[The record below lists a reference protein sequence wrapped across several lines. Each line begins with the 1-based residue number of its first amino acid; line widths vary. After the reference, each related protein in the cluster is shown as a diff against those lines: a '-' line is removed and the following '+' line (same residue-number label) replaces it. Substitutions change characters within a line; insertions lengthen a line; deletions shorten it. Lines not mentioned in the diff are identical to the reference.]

1 MKAARIHEYGH
12 SDRIQIDDVLVP
24 AQSSTDVLVRIDAAG
39 VNPVDWKIREGF
51 MAKRGAARAFPFT
64 LGQDFAGQVIAVGE
78 DVTGIEADEEVYGF
92 ANGAYAEFAV
102 VSPESIANKPITV
115 DDATAA
121 ALPTPGLTALQAVR
135 AIDPQPGQT
144 VLIHGAAGGVG
155 SIATQLCLARG
166 ARVLATASSRD
177 ADYLRSLGVAEVIDY
192 KTQRFE
198 DFAHDVD
205 AAIDVVGGETQRRT
219 LAILKPT
226 GKLVS
231 TVGLVDQAR
240 GIALVMKRNPD
251 DLRELARLV
260 DAGTIKPHGTRVLPL
275 EQASAAQDLNQQG
288 KTSDKLVLGIR

>member
-1 MKAARIHEYGH
+1 MKAARIHDYGH
-12 SDRIQIDDVLVP
+12 SDRIQIEDVSMP

-39 VNPVDWKIREGF
+39 VNPVDWKIREGY
-51 MAKRGAARAFPFT
+51 MAKRVPRSLPFT

-78 DVTGIEADEEVYGF
+78 DVTDVEADEEVYGF
-92 ANGAYAEFAV
+92 ANGAYAEYAV
-102 VSPESIANKPITV
+102 VKPEMIATKPITV

-121 ALPTPGLTALQAVR
+121 SLPTPGLTALQAVR
-135 AIDPQPGQT
+135 AIDPQRGQT
-144 VLIHGAAGGVG
+144 ILIHGAAGGVG

-177 ADYLRSLGVAEVIDY
+177 ADYLSSLGVAQVIDY

-198 DFAHDVD
+198 DFAHDLD

-240 GIALVMKRNPD
+240 GIALVMQRNAD
-251 DLRELARLV
+251 DLCELARLV
-260 DAGTIKPHGTRVLPL
+260 DDGTIKPHSTRVLPL
-275 EQASAAQDLNQQG
+275 DQVRVAQDLNQTG
-288 KTSDKLVLGIR
+288 DNSDKLILGIH